1 MHVVARLVGVGSL
14 MPVEITMFPAGIVKY
29 RAVVDGAPIT
39 RPTRQPFLDGARALP
54 WVMSAHRRRREPAVI
69 RSRSRRLSA
78 LSCR

>member
-1 MHVVARLVGVGSL
+1 

-54 WVMSAHRRRREPAVI
+54 WAHVGAPD
-69 RSRSRRLSA
+69 A
-78 LSCR
+78 LCASGDQK

>member
-1 MHVVARLVGVGSL
+1 

-54 WVMSAHRRRREPAVI
+54 WAHVGAPEAP
-69 RSRSRRLSA
+69 
-78 LSCR
+78 